1 MQIFNFV
8 VLMKITLVGY
18 GKMGKLLEQK
28 AIERNHV
35 ISNILDNEDW
45 NPQDLVDCDVAIDF
59 STPHSVVHNIR
70 KSFEM
75 GIPIIV
81 GTTGWNH
88 HLKKV
93 KDWCKEYNGT
103 ILPASNFSLG
113 VNIFFEINK
122 HLSNLMNNYPSY
134 NTHIEETHHTEKLDS
149 PSGTA
154 ITTAEIIISEL
165 DKYNNWDNSNSK
177 DANIIP
183 IIAKRESDVSG
194 IHEVVYEN
202 SIDEIK
208 VSHKAKNREGFAI
221 GALIAAEFLFGKKG
235 FYTMKDV
242 LKF

>member
-1 MQIFNFV
+1 M
-8 VLMKITLVGY
+8 
-18 GKMGKLLEQK
+18 
-28 AIERNHV
+28 
-35 ISNILDNEDW
+35 
-45 NPQDLVDCDVAIDF
+45 
-59 STPHSVVHNIR
+59 
-70 KSFEM
+70 
-75 GIPIIV
+75 
-81 GTTGWNH
+81 
-88 HLKKV
+88 
-93 KDWCKEYNGT
+93 
-103 ILPASNFSLG
+103 
-113 VNIFFEINK
+113 
-122 HLSNLMNNYPSY
+122 
-134 NTHIEETHHTEKLDS
+134 DS

-154 ITTAEIIISEL
+154 ITTAEIIIAKL